1 MTIKD
6 IEFLGD
12 SLEVIRNFN
21 KETKRDIGL
30 QLDYIQNGL
39 EPDDWKP
46 MASIG
51 LGVKEIRVRNAF
63 GAFRTV
69 YIIKKRSSIFVL
81 HAFEKKTQKTP
92 KKEIDLAKE
101 RFKQIKP

>member
-21 KETKRDIGL
+21 RETKREIGL
-30 QLDYIQNGL
+30 QLDYVQNGL
-39 EPDDWKP
+39 EPTDWKP
-46 MASIG
+46 MPTIG
-51 LGVKEIRVRNAF
+51 LGVKEIRVRNQF
-63 GAFRTV
+63 GAFRTI
-69 YIIKKRSSIFVL
+69 YIIKRRSSIFVL

-92 KKEIDLAKE
+92 QKDVDLAKE
-101 RFKQIKP
+101 RLKEVKP

>member
-39 EPDDWKP
+39 EPDDWKA
-46 MASIG
+46 MTSIG

-69 YIIKKRSSIFVL
+69 YVIKKRSSIFVL
-81 HAFEKKTQKTP
+81 HAFEKKTQQTP

-101 RFKQIKP
+101 RLKQIKP